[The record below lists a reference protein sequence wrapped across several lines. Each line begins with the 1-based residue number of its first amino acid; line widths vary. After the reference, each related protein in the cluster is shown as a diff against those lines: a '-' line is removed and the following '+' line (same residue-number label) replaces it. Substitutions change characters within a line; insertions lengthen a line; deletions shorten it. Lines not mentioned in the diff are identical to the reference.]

1 MIKVTVI
8 AVGRLKEKY
17 LRDACEEY
25 LKRLG
30 TYSKVSV
37 VEVNEERCSDNP
49 SESEIE
55 NVKQKEGQRIIAK
68 IPKGSFVVPMC
79 IEGTQFSS
87 EDFAKKIEATAVA
100 GNSDITFIIGG
111 SFGLSDEVKSLGKL
125 KLSFGKLTLPHQLMR
140 VVLLEQ
146 IYRAFSILN
155 NSNIINKTHISI
167 I

>member
-8 AVGRLKEKY
+8 AVGKLKEKY
-17 LRDACEEY
+17 LRDACAEY

-30 TYSKVSV
+30 VYAKVNV
-37 VEVNEERCSDNP
+37 VEIGEERCSDNP
-49 SESEIE
+49 SGTEIE

-79 IEGTQFSS
+79 IEGTQYSS

-100 GNSDITFIIGG
+100 GNGEITFIIGG
-111 SFGLSDEVKSLGKL
+111 SFGLSDEVKALGKL

-155 NSNIINKTHISI
+155 NSKYHK
-167 I
+167 